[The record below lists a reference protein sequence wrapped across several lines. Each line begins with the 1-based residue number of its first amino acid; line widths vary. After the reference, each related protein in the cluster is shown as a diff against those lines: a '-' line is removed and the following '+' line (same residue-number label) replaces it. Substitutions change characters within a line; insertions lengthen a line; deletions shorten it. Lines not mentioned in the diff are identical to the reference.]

1 MRVLFA
7 PDWRSGNPYQTL
19 LAEALSRHEVEY
31 NVEVEFL
38 SSYHRGLPL
47 FRGSRRKIPDIVH
60 IHWPEAYFQV
70 WNDQWDSLRVLRY
83 PLDLWLTARNFPIVL
98 TAHNLLPH
106 DRANERGAARNMRH
120 TARSSKAVFVHS
132 NAARRRIRE
141 TFGVS
146 DRGIHVIPFG
156 DHSVGMGPPLPRDEA
171 RSELKL
177 QLEAKICL
185 VFGTVSPYKGS
196 DELVKFWAQNNLP
209 YQLVVIGPVLSEA
222 FASRLSELARGCPTI
237 HLHLLDKWLD
247 DAELRLWLSACDC
260 SIFNYRKIF
269 TSGAAA
275 LARSYGVPLLIP
287 RRLDAADLDEPHSH
301 VLRFDTL
308 DTDFRAQLDRAIVRG
323 RDYQAGEEWRR
334 KTSWE
339 RVAEMTAA
347 VYNDVL
353 KTAPS
358 PALGNR

>member
-1 MRVLFA
+1 MLVLFA
-7 PDWRSGNPYQTL
+7 PDYRAGLAYQAR
-19 LAEALSRHEVEY
+19 LAEHLSTY
-31 NVEVEFL
+31 DVEVEFL
-38 SSYHRGLPL
+38 SNYRRGLPL
-47 FRGSRRKIPDIVH
+47 FRGSRMKMPDIVH
-60 IHWPEAYFQV
+60 IHWPEVYFQQR
-70 WNDQWDSLRVLRY
+70 NDRWDWLRVLRY
-83 PLDLWLTARNFPIVL
+83 PLDCWLTTRHFPVVL

-106 DRANERGAARNMRH
+106 NRANERGVARNMRY
-120 TARSSKAVFVHS
+120 TAQSSKAVFVHS
-132 NAARRRIRE
+132 SAARRQIRE

-156 DHSVGMGPPLPRDEA
+156 DHSTGMGPPLPRDEA
-171 RSELKL
+171 RDELKL
-177 QLEAKICL
+177 PLEPKICL

-196 DELVKFWAQNNLP
+196 DELVKFWAQNDLP
-209 YQLVVIGPVLSEA
+209 SRLVVIGPVLSEA

-247 DAELRLWLSACDC
+247 DAALRLWLSACDC
-260 SIFNYRKIF
+260 SIFNYREIF

-287 RRLDAADLDEPHSH
+287 RRLDAADLDEPHPH

-308 DTDFRAQLDRAIVRG
+308 DTDFRAQLDSALARG
-323 RDYQAGEEWRR
+323 CDYQAGEEWRR

-339 RVAEMTAA
+339 RVAQMTAA

-353 KTAPS
+353 RMMP
-358 PALGNR
+358 